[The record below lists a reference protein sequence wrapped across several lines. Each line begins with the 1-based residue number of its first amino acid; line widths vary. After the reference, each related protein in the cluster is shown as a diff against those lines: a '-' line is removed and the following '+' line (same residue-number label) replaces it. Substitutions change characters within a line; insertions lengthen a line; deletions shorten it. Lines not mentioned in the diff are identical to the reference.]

1 MIKKIK
7 SFLFENLSAR
17 QTFTKNVFWLSV
29 ANVANR
35 SIRAI
40 LIIYAARAL
49 GVAGYGIFS
58 YAVGLA
64 AFFSI
69 FSDMGVSAMI
79 TKEASRDHSSIK
91 KYLSAALFIK
101 VILIAISAVLIIFI
115 APFFSNIKE
124 ALPLL
129 PLAALLIAFDGLRDL
144 TFAITRARE
153 RMELE
158 AAIGAVTNIAITALG
173 LITLLSNPTPT
184 YFLLGYSLGSGLG
197 TIFAWWMLGEYLKGV
212 VGNFDLSLAKKV
224 FVNAIPF
231 SLMGLMGTLMLNT
244 DTVIL
249 GYLSDAEQIGLYSAG
264 QKIVF
269 LLYMLPTILSS
280 AIFPSMSRLAK
291 ENKQRFD
298 DVLSSA
304 LTATFLI
311 SIPLFAGGVI
321 LSEGLMN
328 MIYGNAFAAG
338 ISTFCVMLF
347 TVILIFPQT
356 FLTNGIFAFDG
367 QKNFIK
373 LTTIGVIGN
382 AILDVILIKQYGI
395 IGSAIAT
402 SAVGLIITMLMWK
415 EMKKFSN
422 FSSLNKLGKILI
434 ATGAMSALS
443 LLLKSFGVHTL
454 LNISASALFYF
465 VLLFISKEEILEEFV
480 LPIRKVLKI
489 GQ

>member
-1 MIKKIK
+1 MIKKIR
-7 SFLFENLSAR
+7 SLLFENLSAR

-29 ANVANR
+29 ANIANR

-49 GVAGYGIFS
+49 GVAGYGTFS

-79 TKEASRDHSSIK
+79 TKEAARDHSSIK

-101 VILIAISAVLIIFI
+101 TILISISAILIVFV
-115 APFFSNIKE
+115 APLFSNIKE

-129 PLAALLIAFDGLRDL
+129 PLAALLIAFDGFRDL

-158 AAIGAVTNIAITALG
+158 AIIGAVTNIAITVLG
-173 LITLLSNPTPT
+173 LAALLFNPTPS
-184 YFLLGYSLGSGLG
+184 YFLLGYSLGSGVG
-197 TIFAWWMLGEYLKGV
+197 TFFAWWMLREYAKGMT
-212 VGNFDLSLAKKV
+212 GDLDFSLVKKI
-224 FVNAIPF
+224 FIAALPF

-249 GYLSDAEQIGLYSAG
+249 GYLTDAEQIGLYSAG

-328 MIYGNAFAAG
+328 MVYGNAFSGG
-338 ISTFCVMLF
+338 ITTFCVILF

-367 QKNFIK
+367 QKAFIK
-373 LTTIGVIGN
+373 LTTVGVVGN
-382 AILDVILIKQYGI
+382 AILDVILIKLYGI

-402 SAVGLIITMLMWK
+402 VLMGSLITIMMWK

-422 FSSLNKLGKILI
+422 FSSINRLGKIFL
-434 ATGAMSALS
+434 ATIIMSVISAFLRQLGA
-443 LLLKSFGVHTL
+443 HTL
-454 LNISASALFYF
+454 LNIALSGLSYF
-465 VLLFISKEEILEEFV
+465 IVLLLLKEQILEEFI
-480 LPIRKVLKI
+480 LPVRKVLKLS
-489 GQ
+489 Q

>member
-7 SFLFENLSAR
+7 SLLFENLSAR
-17 QTFTKNVFWLSV
+17 QTFTKNVFWLAV

-79 TKEASRDHSSIK
+79 TKEAARDHSSIK

-101 VILIAISAVLIIFI
+101 TVLIAISAILIIFV
-115 APFFSNIKE
+115 APIFSNIKE

-144 TFAITRARE
+144 TFAITRAKE

-158 AAIGAVTNIAITALG
+158 AVIGAVTNVSITILG
-173 LITLLSNPTPT
+173 LAALLLNPTPS
-184 YFLLGYSLGSGLG
+184 YFLLGYSLGSGVG
-197 TIFAWWMLGEYLKGV
+197 TIFAWWMLREYIKGIA
-212 VGNFDLSLAKKV
+212 GGFDFSLIKKI
-224 FVNAIPF
+224 FISALPF

-249 GYLSDAEQIGLYSAG
+249 GYLTDAEQIGLYSAG

-291 ENKQRFD
+291 ENQQRFD
-298 DVLSSA
+298 DVLGSA

-311 SIPLFAGGVI
+311 SIPMFAGGVI
-321 LSEGLMN
+321 LSDGLMN
-328 MIYGNAFAAG
+328 MVYGNAFAGG
-338 ISTFCVMLF
+338 IATFCVILF
-347 TVILIFPQT
+347 TIILIFPQT

-367 QKNFIK
+367 QKAFIR
-373 LTTIGVIGN
+373 LTVIGVIGN
-382 AILDVILIKQYGI
+382 AILDVIFIKLYGI

-402 SAVGLIITMLMWK
+402 VLMGLVVTVLMWK
-415 EMKKFSN
+415 EMKRFSE
-422 FSSLNKLGKILI
+422 FSSLNKLGKILL
-434 ATGAMSALS
+434 ATFAMSLVSLVLRQAEAHTILNIVVS
-443 LLLKSFGVHTL
+443 GASYFAILLLLK
-454 LNISASALFYF
+454 
-465 VLLFISKEEILEEFV
+465 EQILEEFIS
-480 LPIRKVLKI
+480 PIRKILKLR
-489 GQ
+489 Q